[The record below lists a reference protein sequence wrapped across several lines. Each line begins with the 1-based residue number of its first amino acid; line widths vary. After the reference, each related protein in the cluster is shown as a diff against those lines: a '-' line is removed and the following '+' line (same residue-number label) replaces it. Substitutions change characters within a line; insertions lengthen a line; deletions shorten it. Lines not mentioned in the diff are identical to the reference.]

1 MFNHCNAAI
10 DALRGFNR
18 DERGA
23 ISLLSVFSLLLLT
36 MLLGMVMNVG
46 RQADRKVRMQNAADA
61 ATYSGGVVLARGM
74 NSLAFTNHLLCDVFA
89 LTAYLRE
96 ARDRDAEQLAPNVL
110 TAWQNMAPYLAAAP
124 FRKFSALG
132 EAIPDKIP
140 LEEEMIRAFSDW
152 SAASSRLI
160 LPTLEMILAKELIP
174 KYQRAVVRAMPQLA
188 QSTTQDV
195 ARQHGLLDGGRGD
208 LQAMLWRTTQQ
219 PVGLTDEG
227 LGAWITRTL
236 PVVDPVSDSP
246 TSSIDYRGISVRQRH
261 YLSHLYLNAWNDEL
275 LSDFDTDGQLSYFAG
290 FWRGFSCGKLDQLLN
305 EEYPS
310 RNLLFV
316 IRTPREY
323 IADRQGLLEREFNWV
338 GIAYRTH
345 LRATLPG
352 LYRNRMAAD
361 DQAYAQLSMFIRRP
375 RLVIYQ
381 PQAQGPQAGNSYGG
395 APGDS
400 APASTSGGSA
410 ILYGYGGNGQIR
422 WVQWEG
428 LSRDWDLLN
437 QNWTVQLVPATTAS
451 LGALLSAQPPGLAN
465 VRVPNLQ
472 NFAPQ
477 DLQRVNTH

>member
-1 MFNHCNAAI
+1 
-10 DALRGFNR
+10 
-18 DERGA
+18 
-23 ISLLSVFSLLLLT
+23 
-36 MLLGMVMNVG
+36 
-46 RQADRKVRMQNAADA
+46 
-61 ATYSGGVVLARGM
+61 
-74 NSLAFTNHLLCDVFA
+74 
-89 LTAYLRE
+89 
-96 ARDRDAEQLAPNVL
+96 
-110 TAWQNMAPYLAAAP
+110 
-124 FRKFSALG
+124 
-132 EAIPDKIP
+132 
-140 LEEEMIRAFSDW
+140 
-152 SAASSRLI
+152 
-160 LPTLEMILAKELIP
+160 
-174 KYQRAVVRAMPQLA
+174 MPQLA

-437 QNWTVQLVPATTAS
+437 QNWAVQLVPATTAS
-451 LGALLSAQPPGLAN
+451 LGALLSVQPPGLAN

>member
-96 ARDRDAEQLAPNVL
+96 ARDRDAEQLAPGVL

-174 KYQRAVVRAMPQLA
+174 
-188 QSTTQDV
+188 T
-195 ARQHGLLDGGRGD
+195 
-208 LQAMLWRTTQQ
+208 
-219 PVGLTDEG
+219 
-227 LGAWITRTL
+227 
-236 PVVDPVSDSP
+236 
-246 TSSIDYRGISVRQRH
+246 
-261 YLSHLYLNAWNDEL
+261 
-275 LSDFDTDGQLSYFAG
+275 
-290 FWRGFSCGKLDQLLN
+290 
-305 EEYPS
+305 
-310 RNLLFV
+310 
-316 IRTPREY
+316 
-323 IADRQGLLEREFNWV
+323 
-338 GIAYRTH
+338 
-345 LRATLPG
+345 
-352 LYRNRMAAD
+352 
-361 DQAYAQLSMFIRRP
+361 
-375 RLVIYQ
+375 
-381 PQAQGPQAGNSYGG
+381 
-395 APGDS
+395 
-400 APASTSGGSA
+400 
-410 ILYGYGGNGQIR
+410 
-422 WVQWEG
+422 
-428 LSRDWDLLN
+428 
-437 QNWTVQLVPATTAS
+437 
-451 LGALLSAQPPGLAN
+451 
-465 VRVPNLQ
+465 
-472 NFAPQ
+472 
-477 DLQRVNTH
+477 